1 MPGDAP
7 TGDAPTGDAPTG
19 DNGGSLAR
27 YVEGLFAREDDLLR
41 ELREESER
49 QGLPPIQ
56 VSAEVGRLLQ
66 VLLATVGARRVLEVG
81 TLGGYSA
88 IWMARA
94 LPPGG
99 HLTTLE
105 VDPER
110 AAFAR
115 RFFARAGL
123 EGVVDVRVGD
133 ARETLAGLTGR
144 AAFDAVF
151 IDADKESYGEYL
163 DHALRLVRPGGLILA
178 DNAFRS
184 GMVLDDDADDPG
196 VLAVRH
202 FNTRL
207 ARDPRLAATILPVR
221 DGIAVAVVRE

>member
-27 YVEGLFAREDDLLR
+27 YVEGLFAREDVLLR

-105 VDPER
+105 VDPE
-110 AAFAR
+110 
-115 RFFARAGL
+115 
-123 EGVVDVRVGD
+123 
-133 ARETLAGLTGR
+133 R